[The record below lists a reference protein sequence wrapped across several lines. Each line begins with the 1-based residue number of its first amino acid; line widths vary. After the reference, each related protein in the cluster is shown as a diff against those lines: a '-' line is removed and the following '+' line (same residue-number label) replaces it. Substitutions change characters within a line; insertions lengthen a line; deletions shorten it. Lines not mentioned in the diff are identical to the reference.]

1 MISPGSLPIAL
12 RALSLAFVGLALFLA
27 SWAAPAKA
35 IAPDVI
41 LRLSQVTIF
50 NVPGGVTRIAVGD
63 GKIVEA
69 KAISN
74 REILLEAKS
83 PGFTNILVWPQP
95 VNGFQPPV
103 LNYNVEV
110 LASRRPETIAV
121 RVRVLDVTRSD
132 LGQLGV
138 DWNDTLKF
146 SEAPPNMPFRLGLPL
161 RQSFFEAQVNMLLQ
175 NQKARILAQPTLLTT
190 NGASAS
196 FLAGGEIPIPLV
208 TQNNVTILWKDFGV
222 KLEVAPTVEGIDNIV
237 LKVRPEVSSLDQA
250 AGVKIGDLN
259 VPGIRTRWT
268 ETFMQVRSGES
279 MVMSGLLNDQ
289 ELEQID
295 KLPLLGDVPIL
306 GELFKSRRTTK
317 TRNELVFI
325 LTPTLVTNG
334 QAQPEANYGKDAK

>member
-1 MISPGSLPIAL
+1 VFNPSAQRAIVRLVGSCLLGMAL
-12 RALSLAFVGLALFLA
+12 MLAA
-27 SWAAPAKA
+27 WIAPASA

-74 REILLEAKS
+74 REILLEAKT
-83 PGFTNILVWPQP
+83 PGFTNILVWPTP

-110 LASRRPETIAV
+110 LASRRPETVAV

-138 DWNDTLKF
+138 DWNDALKF

-161 RQSFFEAQVNMLLQ
+161 RQSFFEAQVNLLLQ

-196 FLAGGEIPIPLV
+196 FLAGGEVPIPLV
-208 TQNNVTILWKDFGV
+208 TQNNVSILWKEFGV
-222 KLEVAPTVEGIDNIV
+222 KLDVSPTVEGIDTIV

-250 AGVKIGDLN
+250 AGVKVGDLN

-289 ELEQID
+289 DVEQID
-295 KLPLLGDVPIL
+295 KFPLLGDVPIL
-306 GELFKSRRTTK
+306 GEIFKTRRTTK
-317 TRNELVFI
+317 SRNELVFI
-325 LTPTLVTNG
+325 LTPTLVTGG
-334 QAQPEANYGKDAK
+334 QAQPEANYGKESK

>member
-1 MISPGSLPIAL
+1 MLSPSRLPEIG
-12 RALSLAFVGLALFLA
+12 RALGLCLVGLVMILA
-27 SWAAPAKA
+27 TGARPAIA

-74 REILLEAKS
+74 REILLEAKT
-83 PGFTNILVWPQP
+83 PGFTNILVWPSP

-121 RVRVLDVTRSD
+121 RVRVLDVTHSD

-138 DWNDTLKF
+138 DWNDALKF

-161 RQSFFEAQVNMLLQ
+161 RQSFFEAQVNLLLQ
-175 NQKARILAQPTLLTT
+175 SQKARILAQPTLLTT

-208 TQNNVTILWKDFGV
+208 TQNNVNILWKEFGV
-222 KLEVAPTVEGIDNIV
+222 KLAVSPTVEGIDNIV

-250 AGVKIGDLN
+250 VGVKVGELI

-279 MVMSGLLNDQ
+279 MVMSGLINDQ
-289 ELEQID
+289 DVEQLD
-295 KLPLLGDVPIL
+295 KFPFLGDVPIL
-306 GELFKSRRTTK
+306 GELFKSRRMTK
-317 TRNELVFI
+317 SRNELVFI
-325 LTPTLVTNG
+325 LTPTIVTNG
-334 QAQPEANYGKDAK
+334 QAQPEANYGKEMK

>member
-1 MISPGSLPIAL
+1 MTSPGRHSPTL
-12 RALSLAFVGLALFLA
+12 RLLSAILGLALIWTA
-27 SWAAPAKA
+27 WAPSAQA

-41 LRLSQVTIF
+41 LRLSQATIF
-50 NVPGGVTRIAVGD
+50 NVPGGVSRVVVGD

-69 KAISN
+69 KPISS

-83 PGFTNILVWPQP
+83 PGFTNILVWPVP

-110 LASRRPETIAV
+110 LASRRPETVAV

-138 DWNDTLKF
+138 DWNDTLSF

-161 RQSFFEAQVNMLLQ
+161 RQSFFEAQVNMLVQ

-208 TQNNVTILWKDFGV
+208 TQNSVNIQWKEFGV
-222 KLEVAPTVEGIDNIV
+222 KLNVVPTVEGIDNIV
-237 LKVRPEVSSLDQA
+237 LRVRPEVSSLDQA

-259 VPGIRTRWT
+259 VPGVRTRWT

-289 ELEQID
+289 ETEQID
-295 KLPLLGDVPIL
+295 KFPLLGEIPVL
-306 GELFKSRRTTK
+306 GELFKSRRTTRIK
-317 TRNELVFI
+317 NELVFI
-325 LTPTLVTNG
+325 LTPTLVTNA
-334 QAQPEANYGKDAK
+334 QAQPEANYGKDTK